1 MGGEIEG
8 GASNPVVNLHINYTY
23 KTFFRYNTKNFVNP
37 LWYQH
42 SKKNK
47 INNIIFKI
55 GGNLLFDR

>member
-37 LWYQH
+37 L
-42 SKKNK
+42 
-47 INNIIFKI
+47 
-55 GGNLLFDR
+55 